1 MISILH
7 AVYFSLILVITFDL
21 MDKIFIILFLF
32 FNLTF
37 YENYMFKSVSARGGI
52 NMKSWKNPIKAG
64 GPETI
69 SKPPPL
75 EKKELKE

>member
-37 YENYMFKSVSARGGI
+37 YENYMFKSVSARGGDKYEI
-52 NMKSWKNPIKAG
+52 MKKSYKGWGAWNYI
-64 GPETI
+64 
-69 SKPPPL
+69 
-75 EKKELKE
+75 